1 MRVPRHY
8 FPAAICVSIFYA
20 VRRYRS
26 PMEKLLT
33 SGRSHHSPRPSHARS
48 SAYPVQ
54 PAAQDGWADGET
66 RAFIERPYHFT
77 LPVRV
82 LGVVLFLA
90 AAVALANIAWIL
102 ANHI

>member
-1 MRVPRHY
+1 
-8 FPAAICVSIFYA
+8 
-20 VRRYRS
+20 
-26 PMEKLLT
+26 
-33 SGRSHHSPRPSHARS
+33 
-48 SAYPVQ
+48 VQ